1 MVQKKEKNKS
11 IPFSVAH
18 DYPKQITWTSSWL
31 LFVLHF
37 RKKKK
42 STKQFVFQI
51 STTEGDTMYCNTHNH
66 TVGLFFCV
74 FFFSPRILLLL
85 PIDNISLYGK
95 QHTFFLLKH
104 TLTYTLGAVAGMSLW
119 GRKEPLPI
127 TIFITW
133 GKWLT
138 IYQLFLSF
146 FHFFFPFYFK
156 FLFTFLFCLII
167 CKTKTG
173 GRELVM
179 ARRHISICR
188 HNNNKKKN
196 IFFHSI

>member
-1 MVQKKEKNKS
+1 M
-11 IPFSVAH
+11 FSSF
-18 DYPKQITWTSSWL
+18 PPGFSSSCL
-31 LFVLHF
+31 
-37 RKKKK
+37 
-42 STKQFVFQI
+42 
-51 STTEGDTMYCNTHNH
+51 STTFLSTENNTH
-66 TVGLFFCV
+66 FFCW
-74 FFFSPRILLLL
+74 
-85 PIDNISLYGK
+85 NIHSL
-95 QHTFFLLKH
+95 
-104 TLTYTLGAVAGMSLW
+104 TLSELWRVW

-188 HNNNKKKN
+188 HNNNKKKKHFLSLDISTM
-196 IFFHSI
+196 IFYFFLLFQLLFSLFEGFHVT

>member
-37 RKKKK
+37 RKKK

-104 TLTYTLGAVAGMSLW
+104 TLTYTLGAVAGMRAEGTAPDYNFYNMREMINNISA
-119 GRKEPLPI
+119 I
-127 TIFITW
+127 SF
-133 GKWLT
+133 
-138 IYQLFLSF
+138 FLSF
-146 FHFFFPFYFK
+146 FFP
-156 FLFTFLFCLII
+156 LLL
-167 CKTKTG
+167 
-173 GRELVM
+173 
-179 ARRHISICR
+179 
-188 HNNNKKKN
+188 
-196 IFFHSI
+196 